1 MSKGQRTRAAIVET
15 ALEQASAA
23 GLEGLTIG
31 ALAERMKMSKS
42 GVFAHFGSRE
52 DLQIAVLQA
61 YEQSFVGDV
70 LKASLPESRGLPRLV
85 LLLRRWLARTEA
97 EANRRGCIW
106 ISGASEYDDRPGA
119 VRDELVRM
127 IDGWR
132 AELSR
137 AIELAIGEGH
147 LVAGTRA
154 DELIFNIN
162 GVILALH
169 HDARLLRSPDAAA
182 MACRSLDR
190 LIDALRTDQAPP
202 VTLAGSLATPSVTA
216 AARPAVASSGM
227 ASARPSAGTAPPPAA
242 SVAGPDALASG
253 AASVPAIPA
262 VPASSASPSP
272 TSSPALSPNTR
283 QRPSAH

>member
-1 MSKGQRTRAAIVET
+1 MSKGQRTRAAIVDA

-61 YEQSFVGDV
+61 YEQRFVGDV
-70 LKASLPESRGLPRLV
+70 LKAALPESRGLPRLV
-85 LLLRRWLARTEA
+85 RLLRHWLARTEA

-132 AELSR
+132 AELGR
-137 AIELAIGEGH
+137 AIDLAISEGH
-147 LVAGTRA
+147 LVAATRA

-182 MACRSLDR
+182 MACRALDR

-202 VTLAGSLATPSVTA
+202 VSLAGSLTAAASAVASATPSITA
-216 AARPAVASSGM
+216 AGQASVASSGPGPALPSV
-227 ASARPSAGTAPPPAA
+227 ASVEPALPSVEPALPPA
-242 SVAGPDALASG
+242 
-253 AASVPAIPA
+253 
-262 VPASSASPSP
+262 SP
-272 TSSPALSPNTR
+272 TPSSPALS
-283 QRPSAH
+283 SA